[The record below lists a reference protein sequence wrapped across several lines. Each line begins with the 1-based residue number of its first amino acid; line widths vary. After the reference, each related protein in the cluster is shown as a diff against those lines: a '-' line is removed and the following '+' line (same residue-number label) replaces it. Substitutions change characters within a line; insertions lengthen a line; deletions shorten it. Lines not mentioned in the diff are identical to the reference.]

1 MRSKTFFVLLGTSA
15 VLADQIYVIDDAPSI
30 SPTDDLCGL
39 NASKT
44 TCNSFVDW
52 DNLDPALQPMLLPN
66 NKVFYAYVRPDV
78 SSFYKTKIP
87 DEAQRREL
95 REVKPRFNGMAGRF
109 VNMSPDPML
118 LMWLPGPAQDP
129 LFITYVD
136 SFEKSGTATY
146 PGHRFC
152 MAPIQ
157 DEKKCVK
164 MFDVKEGVLRY
175 TYDPFVDDPENYN
188 LSDLTLDQLEKYQR
202 LEIAEDFSRRYK
214 TFTGRDFLSNY
225 PRSRVTHYMY
235 PADYLG
241 QTHTVES
248 DETHFTELP
257 PKELLNAVSNSGSK
271 RKLKPDQPR
280 ILNQY
285 RSDAKLNMTLTVL
298 SCAPRVYEIQNFMSD
313 VEVDHILELAGTMS
327 LHESRV
333 GDSEV
338 NLALGDGIEEKLSR
352 SSTRTSKNAWV
363 SRETSPI
370 IDVVYRRAADLLHID
385 EALLRYRS
393 PDEYPNLGSSLSIAE
408 QLQLVHYEPGQ
419 EYTAHH
425 DFGYPLITDRYQP
438 SRFATLLLYLNEVT
452 EGGETSFP
460 RWVNAE
466 TSNELKVKPAKGK
479 AVLFYGFLP
488 DGNLDDLSQHA
499 ALPVIKGE
507 KWLTNL
513 WVWDPFSGA

>member
-175 TYDPFVDDPENYN
+175 TYDPFVDDPENYD
-188 LSDLTLDQLEKYQR
+188 LSDLTLEEVEKYQR

-248 DETHFTELP
+248 DQTHFAELP
-257 PKELLNAVSNSGSK
+257 PAELLKTVSYNELNQ
-271 RKLKPDQPR
+271 KLKTDQPR
-280 ILNQY
+280 ILQKY
-285 RSDAKLNMTLTVL
+285 RSDDKMNMTLTVL
-298 SCAPRVYEIQNFMSD
+298 SCAPRVFEIQNFLSD
-313 VEVDHILELAGTMS
+313 VEVDHFMHLAGGMT
-327 LHESRV
+327 LQESSVSGSTNDIHLDQNR
-333 GDSEV
+333 
-338 NLALGDGIEEKLSR
+338 LK
-352 SSTRTSKNAWV
+352 SSTRTSKNTWV
-363 SRETSPI
+363 GRETSPI

-385 EALLRYRS
+385 EALMRDRS
-393 PDEYPNLGSSLSIAE
+393 PDEYPSLGSSASIAE
-408 QLQLVHYEPGQ
+408 PLQLVHYDPGQ
-419 EYTAHH
+419 EYNAHH
-425 DFGYPLITDRYQP
+425 DFVYPHTMNKFQP
-438 SRFATLLLYLNEVT
+438 ARFATILLYLNEVT
-452 EGGETSFP
+452 DGGETSFP